1 MRIRTSRRRKKKS
14 RKLLIIL
21 PIVLVLLAVI
31 VFFAIKANTLK
42 HHADA
47 IKTDLKVMAA
57 CIKNKDPES
66 AEKALAK
73 SYKDCDTLEETL
85 SNSFWQT
92 LAKIPRVKREIDAGE
107 EMIEI
112 LKTAQDKLLTPL
124 IALMKEKPLTGL
136 KVGDNGFNVRLIL
149 SYLDFI
155 ESVNPDLLALTE
167 QMQNIST
174 DSFSGSMVGKYKDK
188 IQALMEMYSKASAYL
203 PVVRAILG
211 NGEDKYYLLTAQN
224 SAEIRASGGFPGSI
238 GTIQITDGLLTIGD
252 FKGVNSVLI
261 DSISEASEVTDKE
274 TTLFGAWV
282 YAPRDACFI
291 PAFNRTGQIWAVASE
306 DYQRKNG
313 AQDHERDVDP
323 SQTETDQTEG
333 ENNWDG
339 ENTDEWDGQSEEE
352 TSGSYNPSAYGSRIA
367 YYTAGS
373 ETVEGSTEQNK
384 HFSALAS
391 PSAQTEEDYGVDQY
405 RGDGWVFYNYT
416 NDFYGYGGTQD
427 QYVHYVDGVI
437 SLTPAII
444 QMLMKTTGE
453 IKLSDGTVLN
463 AENATKVLQYDLYH
477 KYFDEANVDEYS
489 DWKAD
494 RLFAETAKK
503 VMKLFVSS
511 IDVSRFTDYYE
522 MFQEAAAKRILMI
535 WLADEKEEEAVDM
548 AGLSGQLNHD
558 PDAPQTGVFFSLAD
572 PSKLGWYLDIE
583 THVDEVPVI
592 NYDGTRTYNV
602 EVTLRN
608 IIDEEDI
615 EASHEYITG
624 AYQGGIRGYV
634 HFFGP
639 AGGHLSNF
647 ETEEDMYMLTDTYM
661 DLDVGYNLDVLIN
674 PGDSIT
680 FDYKVTTAPFVDAP
694 LSIVHT
700 PTLTEYR

>member
-1 MRIRTSRRRKKKS
+1 MQKNKS

-21 PIVLVLLAVI
+21 PILLVLLLVI
-31 VFFAIKANTLK
+31 VFLAIKVNTLK
-42 HHADA
+42 HHADD

-57 CIKNKDPES
+57 CIKEKDPES

-73 SYKDCDTLEETL
+73 SYKDCDALEETL

-92 LAKIPRVKREIDAGE
+92 AAKIPRVKREIEAGE
-107 EMIEI
+107 ELIGI
-112 LKTAQDKLLTPL
+112 LRTAQDKLLTPL

-155 ESVNPDLLALTE
+155 ESVNPELLSLTE
-167 QMQNIST
+167 QIQNIST
-174 DSFSGSMVGKYKDK
+174 DSFSGGMVGKYKDK
-188 IQALMEMYSKASAYL
+188 IQSLMEMYSKASAYL

-238 GTIQITDGLLTIGD
+238 GTIKITNGLLTIGD
-252 FKGVNSVLI
+252 FKGVNSVI
-261 DSISEASEVTDKE
+261 SDSISEASEVTDKE

-291 PAFNRTGQIWAVASE
+291 PAFNRTGKIWAVGCE
-306 DYQRKNG
+306 DYQRANG
-313 AQDHERDVDP
+313 AQDHEEGTQD
-323 SQTETDQTEG
+323 SEQTEG
-333 ENNWDG
+333 WDS
-339 ENTDEWDGQSEEE
+339 ENTEDWEESSEENAYG
-352 TSGSYNPSAYGSRIA
+352 TYSASAYDSRLA
-367 YYTAGS
+367 YYTANSGTY
-373 ETVEGSTEQNK
+373 EEN
-384 HFSALAS
+384 
-391 PSAQTEEDYGVDQY
+391 TEENGNSSSLSSPTTQASEGYTVDLS

-416 NDFYGYGGTQD
+416 NDYYGYGETQD
-427 QYVHYVDGVI
+427 EYIHYVDGVI

-444 QMLMKTTGE
+444 QMLMKTTGD
-453 IKLSDGTVLN
+453 ITLSDGTVLN

-511 IDVSRFTDYYE
+511 IDVGRFTDYYE

-535 WLADEKEEEAVDM
+535 WLADEEEEKAVDL

-583 THVDEVPVI
+583 TKVDEVPVI

-608 IIDEEDI
+608 VIDDDDI
-615 EASHEYITG
+615 AASHEYIIG
-624 AYQGGIRGYV
+624 AYEGGIRGYI

-639 AGGHLSNF
+639 SGGHISDF
-647 ETEEDMYMLTDTYM
+647 VTEDDMYMLTDTYQN
-661 DLDVGYNLDVLIN
+661 LEVGYNLDVLIN
-674 PGDSIT
+674 PGKSLT
-680 FDYKVTTAPFVDAP
+680 FKYKATTAPFVDAP
-694 LSIVHT
+694 LTIVHT